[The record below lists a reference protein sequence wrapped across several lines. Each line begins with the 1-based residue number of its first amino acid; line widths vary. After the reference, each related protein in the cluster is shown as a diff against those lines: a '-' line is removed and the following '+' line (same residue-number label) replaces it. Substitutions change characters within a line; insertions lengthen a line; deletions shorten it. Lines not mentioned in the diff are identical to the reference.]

1 MKQVEKKYQ
10 CIPFWSWNDNL
21 DEEGLVK
28 QIEWMNENGVG
39 GFFMHARGGLKTEY
53 LGEKWFSCI
62 KACSEK
68 AQELG
73 MEAYAYDE
81 NGWPS
86 GFVGGK
92 LLEDIENHDKYLTF
106 KIGEYDENATVSY
119 DMAGDVLKRTTSP
132 CENCLNVYE
141 QYSASTADIL
151 NGEVVDKFIAATHEE
166 YKKRDTYDLKG
177 FFTDEPQYYRW
188 ATPFTRVMPKYFADT
203 YGEDIYDKLGLLFV
217 DKEGYREFRYKFWKG
232 MQALM
237 LKNFAEKVY
246 TWCDNNGYKLT
257 GHYVE
262 EQVMHS
268 QMESCGGIMPFYE
281 FEHIPGMDWLG
292 KWTGGALAPK
302 QVSSVAAQLGKK
314 QTLTETFACC
324 GWDVSPQQLKEIAEF
339 QYVGGINLMCQHL
352 LPYTEHGQRKRD
364 YPSHFSAVN
373 PWVKKNF
380 KEFNDYFSCLGKTL
394 AESEEIVNVAMF
406 HPLRSTY
413 FVFKRFN
420 EPLYQ
425 TVDDLDV
432 KLLDAVDTLV
442 QKQIPFHLLDE
453 TLLAKYGKVEGKKLI
468 LGNCSYDYIVFPKCY
483 TMDKTSEVLFRQFV
497 ENGGK
502 VLLLDVKPTYLE
514 WNEYAYDYLE
524 TNTSWA
530 EIIEAQLYTGTQN
543 PTVRTTLRKDENG
556 NYFLYAVNVGDETDI
571 EFTLKGATSFRSYD
585 ILKDEYTILPT
596 KLHFDK
602 GQSYLL
608 YFSNETPRTDAARK
622 PLRLDKQF
630 TVANT
635 VENFFTIDYIR
646 YSTDG
651 VTYSEPTHH
660 MGVFNEMLQ
669 RRYKGKLYLK
679 YEFNVD
685 TPPMKCRLLAE
696 DTNTLGVTVNGVAV
710 EKIGSTEIEKA
721 LLAYDISRLVKSG
734 KNEVVIEIDYFQ
746 SEQVYYALFGENVTE
761 SLKNCLAYDTD
772 IEAIF
777 LCGDFGVYG
786 DFKKGKKEDAIYIG
800 DNFRIGT
807 QKTEICDLLED
818 GYPFFAGDI
827 TLKQKVFVDDTN
839 RDLLI
844 DWNYHLIDV
853 TVNGAYVGRMMF
865 GNKLDLSKYLQ
876 KGENEIELVVTIGNR
891 NLMGP
896 FHALEEEPLYVGP
909 HTWERMGT
917 WKEGKSDKVADGYAL
932 IKTIK

>member
-10 CIPFWSWNDNL
+10 CIPFWSWNDEL

-53 LGEKWFSCI
+53 LGEKWFDCI

-68 AQELG
+68 ALELG

-92 LLEDIENHDKYLTF
+92 LLENIENHDKYLTF
-106 KIGEYDENATVSY
+106 AIGKYDENATVSY
-119 DMAGDVLKRTTSP
+119 DLAGDVLKRTKKP

-141 QYSASTADIL
+141 RYSACTADIL
-151 NGEVVDKFIAATHEE
+151 NGEVVDQFIAATHEE

-188 ATPFTRVMPKYFADT
+188 ATPYTRVMPKYFADT
-203 YGEDIYDKLGLLFV
+203 YGEDIYDGLGLLFV

-232 MQALM
+232 MQELM
-237 LKNFAEKVY
+237 LKNFAEKIY

-262 EQVMHS
+262 EQVVHA
-268 QMESCGGIMPFYE
+268 QMCACGGIMPFYE

-292 KWTGGALAPK
+292 KWTGGPLAPK

-314 QTLTETFACC
+314 QTMTETFACC

-364 YPSHFSAVN
+364 YPSHFSEVN

-380 KEFNDYFSCLGKTL
+380 KEFNDYFSYLGKTL
-394 AESEEIVNVAMF
+394 AESEEIVNVGLF
-406 HPLRSTY
+406 HPLRSSY
-413 FVFKRFN
+413 FVFKRFC
-420 EPLYQ
+420 EPLYK
-425 TVDDLDV
+425 TVDDLDI
-432 KLLDAVDTLV
+432 KLLEAVDTLT

-453 TLLAKYGKVEGKKLI
+453 TLLAKYGRVEGKKLV
-468 LGNCSYDYIVFPKCY
+468 LGNCAYEFIVFPKLY
-483 TMDKTSEVLFRQFV
+483 TMDKTSEVLLRQFV
-497 ENGGK
+497 EAGGK
-502 VLLLDVKPTYLE
+502 VLFLYEKPTYLE
-514 WNEYAYDYLE
+514 WNEYNYDYVQ
-524 TNTSWA
+524 TNTDLE
-530 EIIEAQLYTGTQN
+530 EIISTQPYTATQN
-543 PTVRTTLRKDENG
+543 PTVRTTLRKDNEG
-556 NYFLYAVNVGDETDI
+556 RYFLYAVNVGDETEI
-571 EFTLKGATSFRSYD
+571 EFTVKGATSFLSYD
-585 ILKDEYTILPT
+585 ILKDEYKTVAT

-608 YFSNETPRTDAARK
+608 YFSDETPTVEQPRT
-622 PLRLDKQF
+622 PLRLGKEF
-630 TVANT
+630 TVAKK
-635 VENFFTIDYIR
+635 VDNFFTIDYIR

-651 VTYSEPTHH
+651 VTYSEPLHH

-669 RRYKGKLYLK
+669 RRYQGKLYLK
-679 YEFNVD
+679 YEFNAD
-685 TPPMKCRLLAE
+685 TPPTNCQLLAE
-696 DTNTLGVTVNGVAV
+696 DTNTLCVWVNGVEV
-710 EKIGSTEIEKA
+710 EKIGSTPLENALIEYEI
-721 LLAYDISRLVKSG
+721 SHLVKAG
-734 KNEVVIEIDYFQ
+734 KNEVVIEIDYYQ

-777 LCGDFGVYG
+777 LRGDFGVYG
-786 DFKKGKKEDAIYIG
+786 EFKKGKEKAIYIG
-800 DNFRIGT
+800 DNFRLGE
-807 QKTEICDLLED
+807 QKVVISDLLEE
-818 GYPFFAGDI
+818 GYPFYAGDI
-827 TLKQKVFVDDTN
+827 CLKQTVCVDDTN
-839 RDLLI
+839 RDLVI

-853 TVNGAYVGRMMF
+853 SVNGTYVGRMMF
-865 GNKLDLSKYLQ
+865 GNKLDISKYLQ

-909 HTWERMGT
+909 HTWERMKS
-917 WKEGKSDKVADGYAL
+917 WKDGKSDLVADGYAL
-932 IKTIK
+932 VKTIK

>member
-10 CIPFWSWNDNL
+10 CIPFWSWNDEL

-28 QIEWMNENGVG
+28 QIEWMNANGVG

-62 KACSEK
+62 KACAEK
-68 AQELG
+68 AEELG

-92 LLEDIENHDKYLTF
+92 LLENIENHDKYLTF
-106 KIGEYDENATVSY
+106 KIGAYDENATVSY
-119 DMAGDVLKRTTSP
+119 DLAGDVLKRTNSP

-141 QYSASTADIL
+141 HYAASTADIL
-151 NGEVVDKFIAATHEE
+151 NGEVVDQFLAATHEE
-166 YKKRDTYDLKG
+166 YKKRDTYSLKG

-188 ATPFTRVMPKYFADT
+188 ETPFTRVMPKYFADT

-217 DKEGYREFRYKFWKG
+217 EKEGYREFRYKFWKG
-232 MQALM
+232 MQGLM
-237 LKNFAEKVY
+237 LKNFAEKIY

-292 KWTGGALAPK
+292 KWTGGPLAPK

-364 YPSHFSAVN
+364 YPAHFSDVN
-373 PWVKKNF
+373 PWIKKNF
-380 KEFNDYFSCLGKTL
+380 KEFNDYFSYLGKTL

-406 HPLRSTY
+406 HPQRSTY
-413 FVFKRFN
+413 FVYKRFCK
-420 EPLYQ
+420 PLYKS
-425 TVDDLDV
+425 VDDLDI
-432 KLLDAVDTLV
+432 KLLDAVDTLT
-442 QKQIPFHLLDE
+442 QKQIPFQLLDE
-453 TLLAKYGKVEGKKLI
+453 TLLAKYGRVEGKKLI
-468 LGNCSYDYIVFPKCY
+468 LGNCSYEYIVFPKLY
-483 TMDKTSEVLFRQFV
+483 TMDKTSEVLLRKFV

-502 VLLLDVKPTYLE
+502 VLLLDEKPTYLE
-514 WNEYAYDYLE
+514 WNEYTYDYLE
-524 TNTSWA
+524 TNTSFD
-530 EIIEAQLYTGTQN
+530 EIISAQLYTGTQN
-543 PTVRTTLRKDENG
+543 PTVRSTLRRDNEG
-556 NYFLYAVNVGDETDI
+556 RYFLYAVNVGDETEI
-571 EFTLKGATSFRSYD
+571 EFTLKGATSFSSYD
-585 ILKDEYTILPT
+585 ILKDEYKTLPT

-608 YFSNETPRTDAARK
+608 YFSNETPEEETAHK
-622 PLRLDKQF
+622 PLRLGKQF
-630 TVANT
+630 TVSGD

-679 YEFNVD
+679 YEFIVD
-685 TPPMKCRLLAE
+685 TPPTKCALLAE
-696 DTNTLGVTVNGVAV
+696 DTNTLCVSVNGERV
-710 EKIGSTEIEKA
+710 EKIGSAALEKA
-721 LLAYDISRLVKSG
+721 LLEYDIARLVKTG
-734 KNEVVIEIDYFQ
+734 KNEVVIEIDYYQ
-746 SEQVYYALFGENVTE
+746 SEQVYYVLFGENVTE

-777 LCGDFGVYG
+777 LRGDFGVYG
-786 DFKKGKKEDAIYIG
+786 DFKKGKMDAIYIG
-800 DNFRIGT
+800 DNFRLGV
-807 QKTEICDLLED
+807 QKTEICDLVEE

-827 TLKQKVFVDDTN
+827 TLKQTVCVDDTN
-839 RDLLI
+839 CDLVI
-844 DWNYHLIDV
+844 DWNYHLIEV
-853 TVNGAYVGRMMF
+853 KINGAYAGKMMF
-865 GNKLDLSKYLQ
+865 GNKLDISKYLE
-876 KGENEIELVVTIGNR
+876 KGENEIELMLTIGNR

-909 HTWERMGT
+909 HTWERMKS
-917 WKEGKSDKVADGYAL
+917 WKNGKSDLVADGYAL
-932 IKTIK
+932 VKTIK

>member
-10 CIPFWSWNDNL
+10 CIPFWSWNDEL

-92 LLEDIENHDKYLTF
+92 LLDNIENHDKYLTF
-106 KIGEYDENATVSY
+106 EIGAYDEKADVSY
-119 DMAGDVLKRTTSP
+119 DLSGDKLVRVKSA
-132 CENCLNVYE
+132 CDNCLNVYE
-141 QYSASTADIL
+141 HYAASTADIL
-151 NGEVVDKFIAATHEE
+151 NGEVVDQFIAATHEE

-188 ATPFTRVMPKYFADT
+188 ATPYTRVLPKYFADM
-203 YGEDIYDKLGLLFV
+203 YGEDILDGLGLLFV
-217 DKEGYREFRYKFWKG
+217 EKDGYREFRYKFWKAL
-232 MQALM
+232 QELM
-237 LKNFAEKVY
+237 LKNFAEKIY
-246 TWCDNNGYKLT
+246 TWCDKNGYKLT

-262 EQVMHS
+262 EQVIHA
-268 QMESCGGIMPFYE
+268 QMCGCGGIMPFYE

-292 KWTGGALAPK
+292 KWTGGPVAPK

-314 QTLTETFACC
+314 QTMTETFACC
-324 GWDVSPQQLKEIAEF
+324 GWDVTPQELKEIAEF

-364 YPSHFSAVN
+364 YPAHYSDVN

-380 KEFNDYFSCLGKTL
+380 KEFNDYFSYLGKVL
-394 AESEEIVNVAMF
+394 AESEEIVNVGFF

-413 FVFKRFN
+413 FLFKRFN
-420 EPLYQ
+420 EPIWQ
-425 TVDDLDV
+425 TVEDIDIKFLEYVDV
-432 KLLDAVDTLV
+432 MT
-442 QKQIPFHLLDE
+442 QKQIPFHFLDE
-453 TLLAKYGKVEGKKLI
+453 TLLAKYGKVEGKQLI
-468 LGNCSYDYIVFPKCY
+468 LGNCAYDFIVFPKIT
-483 TMDKTSEVLFRQFV
+483 TMDKTSEILLRQFV

-502 VLLLDVKPTYLE
+502 VLFMDEKPTYVE
-514 WNEYAYDYLE
+514 WNEYNYDYVN
-524 TNTSWA
+524 TNTTWE
-530 EIIEAQLYTGTQN
+530 EIIASQLYTGSQN
-543 PTVRTTLRKDENG
+543 PTIRTTLRKDEDG
-556 NYFLYAVNVGDETDI
+556 RYFIYAVNVGDETEI
-571 EFTLKGATSFRSYD
+571 EFSLKGATSFLSYD
-585 ILKDEYTILPT
+585 ILKDEYKVVPT

-608 YFSNETPRTDAARK
+608 YFSNEKPAEGISRQ
-622 PLRLDKQF
+622 PLRLGKKF
-630 TVANT
+630 RVANK
-635 VENFFTIDYIR
+635 VDNFFTIDYIR

-660 MGVFNEMLQ
+660 MGIFNEMLQ
-669 RRYKGKLYLK
+669 RRYAGKLYLK
-679 YEFNVD
+679 YEFVAD
-685 TPPMKCRLLAE
+685 TPPTKCVLLAE
-696 DTNTLGVTVNGVAV
+696 DTNTISVSVNG
-710 EKIGSTEIEKA
+710 EKVDCIGSSALEKA
-721 LLAYDISRLVKSG
+721 LLEYEVSRLVKAG
-734 KNEVVIEIDYFQ
+734 KNEVVIEIDYYQ

-777 LCGDFGVYG
+777 LRGDFGVYG
-786 DFKKGKKEDAIYIG
+786 EFTKGKREEIFIG
-800 DNFRIGT
+800 DNFRLGA
-807 QKTEICDLLED
+807 QKDEICDLLEE

-827 TLKQKVFVDDTN
+827 RLCQTVNVDDTN
-839 RDLLI
+839 RDLVI
-844 DWNYHLIDV
+844 DWKYHLIDV
-853 TVNGAYVGRMMF
+853 TVNGNYVGRMMF
-865 GNKLDLSKYLQ
+865 GNKLDVSKYL
-876 KGENEIELVVTIGNR
+876 KVGENEIELLTTIGNR

-896 FHALEEEPLYVGP
+896 FHALDEEPLYVGP

-917 WKEGKSDKVADGYAL
+917 WKDGKSDQVANGYAL
-932 IKTIK
+932 VKTIK

>member
-1 MKQVEKKYQ
+1 MKQVEKIYR
-10 CIPFWSWNDNL
+10 CIPFWSWNDEL
-21 DEEGLVK
+21 DEEGLVE

-53 LGEKWFSCI
+53 LGEKWFNCI

-68 AQELG
+68 AEELG

-86 GFVGGK
+86 GFVGGR

-106 KIGEYDENATVSY
+106 EIGAYDEKATVSY
-119 DMAGDVLKRTTSP
+119 DLAGDVLKRTALP
-132 CENCLNVYE
+132 CESCLNVYE
-141 QYSASTADIL
+141 HYTASTADIL

-166 YKKRDTYDLKG
+166 YKKRDTYSLKG

-188 ATPFTRVMPKYFADT
+188 ATPFTRVLPKYFADT
-203 YGEDIYDKLGLLFV
+203 YGEDIYDRLGLLFV
-217 DKEGYREFRYKFWKG
+217 EKEGYRDFRYKFWKS
-232 MQALM
+232 MQELM
-237 LKNFAEKVY
+237 LKNFAEKIY

-262 EQVMHS
+262 EQVMHA
-268 QMESCGGIMPFYE
+268 QMEACAGIMPFYE

-292 KWTGGALAPK
+292 KWTGGPLAPK

-364 YPSHFSAVN
+364 YPSHFSSVN
-373 PWVKKNF
+373 PWIKKNF
-380 KEFNDYFSCLGKTL
+380 KEFNDYFSYLGKML
-394 AESEEIVNVAMF
+394 AESEEIVNVGMF

-413 FVFKRFN
+413 FLYKRFC
-420 EPLYQ
+420 EPLYKS
-425 TVDDLDV
+425 VGDLDV
-432 KLLDAVDTLV
+432 KFLDAVDTLTR
-442 QKQIPFHLLDE
+442 KQIPFHLLDE
-453 TLLAKYGKVEGKKLI
+453 TIMARHARVEGKRLI
-468 LGNCSYDYIVFPKCY
+468 VGQCAYDFVVFPKAL
-483 TMDKTSEVLFRQFV
+483 TMDKTSEKLLREYVQ
-497 ENGGK
+497 NGGK
-502 VLLLDVKPTYLE
+502 VLLLDEKPTYLE
-514 WNEYAYDYLE
+514 GQEFNHDYLE
-524 TNTSWA
+524 TNTSWD
-530 EIIEAQLYTGTQN
+530 EIIATQRYTGSEN
-543 PTVRTTLRKDENG
+543 ATVRTTLRKDSEG
-556 NYFLYAVNVGDETDI
+556 RYFLYAVNVGDETEI
-571 EFTLKGATSFRSYD
+571 EFTLKGATSFCSYD
-585 ILKDEYTILPT
+585 ILKDQCTILPT

-608 YFSNETPRTDAARK
+608 YFSDEKPKAQIVRT
-622 PLRLDKQF
+622 PLRLGKEF
-630 TVANT
+630 TIEGD

-651 VTYSEPTHH
+651 VTYSEPLHH

-685 TPPMKCRLLAE
+685 TPPTKCVLLAE
-696 DTNTLGVTVNGVAV
+696 DTNTLGVSVNGVTV
-710 EKIGSTEIEKA
+710 EKIGSSALEKA
-721 LLAYDISRLVKSG
+721 LIEYDVAHLVKAG
-734 KNEVVIEIDYFQ
+734 KNEVMIEIDYYQ

-777 LCGDFGVYG
+777 LRGDFAVYG
-786 DFKKGKKEDAIYIG
+786 DFKKGQAERIYIG
-800 DNFRIGT
+800 DNFRLGA
-807 QKTEICDLLED
+807 QKRVIRDLVEE

-827 TLKQKVFVDDTN
+827 TLKQTVTVDDTA

-844 DWNYHLIDV
+844 EWNYHLIDV
-853 TVNGAYVGRMMF
+853 RVNGAYAGKMMF
-865 GNKLDLSKYLQ
+865 GNKLDISKYLR
-876 KGENEIELVVTIGNR
+876 KGENEIELVLTVGNR

-896 FHALEEEPLYVGP
+896 FHAPEEEPLYVGP
-909 HTWERMGT
+909 HTWERMGS
-917 WKEGKSDKVADGYAL
+917 WKDGKSEQVKDGYAL
-932 IKTIK
+932 VKTIV

>member
-10 CIPFWSWNDNL
+10 CIPFWSWNDEL

-53 LGEKWFSCI
+53 LGEKWFDCI

-68 AQELG
+68 ALALG

-92 LLEDIENHDKYLTF
+92 LLENIENHDKYLTF
-106 KIGEYDENATVSY
+106 EIGKFDENATVSY
-119 DMAGDVLKRTTSP
+119 DLAGDVLKRTKKP

-141 QYSASTADIL
+141 RYSACTADIL
-151 NGEVVDKFIAATHEE
+151 NGEVVDQFIAATHEE
-166 YKKRDTYDLKG
+166 YKKRDTYHLKG

-188 ATPFTRVMPKYFADT
+188 ATPYTRVMPKYFADT
-203 YGEDIYDKLGLLFV
+203 YGEDIYDGLGLLFV
-217 DKEGYREFRYKFWKG
+217 EKEGYREFRYKFWKG
-232 MQALM
+232 MQELM
-237 LKNFAEKVY
+237 LKNFAEKIY
-246 TWCDNNGYKLT
+246 TWCDKNGYKLT

-262 EQVMHS
+262 EQVMHA
-268 QMESCGGIMPFYE
+268 QMEACGGIMPFYE

-292 KWTGGALAPK
+292 KWTGGPLAPK

-314 QTLTETFACC
+314 QVMTETFACC
-324 GWDVSPQQLKEIAEF
+324 GWDVTPQQLKEIAEF

-364 YPSHFSAVN
+364 YPSHFSSVN
-373 PWVKKNF
+373 PWVNKNF
-380 KEFNDYFSCLGKTL
+380 KEFNDYFSYLGKTL
-394 AESEEIVNVAMF
+394 SESEEIVNVGLF
-406 HPLRSTY
+406 HPQRSTY
-413 FVFKRFN
+413 FVYKRFC
-420 EPLYQ
+420 EPLYKS
-425 TVDDLDV
+425 VDDLDI
-432 KLLDAVDTLV
+432 KLLEAVDTLT

-453 TLLAKYGKVEGKKLI
+453 TLLAKYGRVEGKKLV
-468 LGNCSYDYIVFPKCY
+468 LGNCAYEFIVFPKLY
-483 TMDKTSEVLFRQFV
+483 TMDKTSEVLLRQFV
-497 ENGGK
+497 EAGGK
-502 VLLLDVKPTYLE
+502 ILFLYEKPTYLE
-514 WNEYAYDYLE
+514 WNEYNYDYAQ
-524 TNTSWA
+524 TNTDLE
-530 EIIEAQLYTGTQN
+530 EIISTQPYTAKQN
-543 PTVRTTLRKDENG
+543 PTVRTTLRKDNEG
-556 NYFLYAVNVGDETDI
+556 RYFLYAVNVGDETEI
-571 EFTLKGATSFRSYD
+571 EFTVKGATSFLAYD
-585 ILKDEYTILPT
+585 ILKDEYKTVST

-608 YFSNETPRTDAARK
+608 YFSNETPTVEEPRT
-622 PLRLDKQF
+622 PLRLGKEF
-630 TVANT
+630 TVAKK
-635 VENFFTIDYIR
+635 VDNFFTIDYIR

-651 VTYSEPTHH
+651 VTYSEPLHH

-669 RRYKGKLYLK
+669 RRYQGKLYLK
-679 YEFNVD
+679 YEFNAD
-685 TPPMKCRLLAE
+685 TPPTNCQLLAE
-696 DTNTLGVTVNGVAV
+696 DTNTLRVLVNGVEV
-710 EKIGSTEIEKA
+710 EKIGSTALEKA
-721 LLAYDISRLVKSG
+721 LIEYEISHLVKAG
-734 KNEVVIEIDYFQ
+734 KNEVVIEIDYYQ

-777 LCGDFGVYG
+777 LRGDFGVYG
-786 DFKKGKKEDAIYIG
+786 EFKKGKEEAIYIG
-800 DNFRIGT
+800 DNFRIGK
-807 QKTEICDLLED
+807 QKENVIDLLED

-827 TLKQKVFVDDTN
+827 SLKQTVCVEDTN
-839 RDLLI
+839 RDLVI

-853 TVNGAYVGRMMF
+853 YVNGAYVNRMMF
-865 GNKLDLSKYLQ
+865 GNKLDVSQQLK

-896 FHALEEEPLYVGP
+896 FHTVEEEPLYVGP

-917 WKEGKSDKVADGYAL
+917 WKDGKSDKVVDGYAL
-932 IKTIK
+932 VKTIK